1 MILRDGI
8 RYKRH
13 LNKDATPHK
22 SGDYIVRLLDQVIN
36 HKDLKERMKNKK
48 VYRSKKEYHEKLT
61 KKCREIFKR
70 MDLVKRGGRN
80 PFIFTG
86 AVIYL
91 ADRLLAKE
99 FFQKTILTQKMLSQA
114 TNIAEYS
121 IRDHYVN
128 VLKPFFLKK

>member
-1 MILRDGI
+1 M
-8 RYKRH
+8 
-13 LNKDATPHK
+13 K
-22 SGDYIVRLLDQVIN
+22 S
-36 HKDLKERMKNKK
+36 KK
-48 VYRSKKEYHEKLT
+48 VYWSKKEYHDKLMR
-61 KKCREIFKR
+61 KCQEIFKK

-91 ADRLLAKE
+91 ANRLLAKE
-99 FFQKTILTQKMLSQA
+99 YFQKTILTQKMVSEV

-128 VLKPFFLKK
+128 VLKPFFLKN